1 MKPSYILFLL
11 VLSPSLCNL
20 EEYYTIEKAKV
31 RPVMIELLN
40 FDLSTEEIIANF
52 KRKMEMMAP
61 GTDPSTLGSN
71 LSDVLFNYARF
82 NPFSRRR
89 GKEID
94 EKTFESESLSKIDVM
109 KSLNDKEK
117 LKEASNQMIDLING
131 CVKSSW
137 KFSSKSLD
145 DFYQNLQDTL
155 DKNTDLSS
163 EKVSAFKDLQ
173 QYISDLK
180 YHQKKYYTE
189 LMEVKKELIHGF
201 ETLAVT
207 LVLAS
212 FQPDF
217 KESNREE
224 LKLRVLEVKRLV
236 WTLFH
241 YEVLKYDE
249 IKMFENTFLEFIMK
263 CKKLFDAVKFEMAT
277 QSRKFSAHSDTA
289 TWLYNED
296 TFLELLSYY
305 NRRKMKSELD
315 KMRSKTSSNKI

>member
-1 MKPSYILFLL
+1 MKPSRILLLL

-20 EEYYTIEKAKV
+20 EEYYMIEKGKV

-40 FDLSTEEIIANF
+40 FDLSTDQIIASF
-52 KRKMEMMAP
+52 KRKMEVMAP

-82 NPFSRRR
+82 DPFSRRR

-94 EKTFESESLSKIDVM
+94 EKTFESESLSIIGVM
-109 KSLNDKEK
+109 TSSSDKDK
-117 LKEASNQMIDLING
+117 LKEASNQMIDLIDG
-131 CVKSSW
+131 CVKISR
-137 KFSSKSLD
+137 KFISKSLD
-145 DFYQNLQDTL
+145 DFYQNVQDTL
-155 DKNTDLSS
+155 DQHTDMSS

-173 QYISDLK
+173 LYVSDLR
-180 YHQKKYYTE
+180 YHQTKYYAE
-189 LMEVKKELIHGF
+189 LLEVKKDLIHGF

-207 LVLAS
+207 LILAS

-236 WTLFH
+236 WIIFH
-241 YEVLKYDE
+241 FEVLKYDD
-249 IKMFENTFLEFIMK
+249 IKMFESTFTDFIFK
-263 CKKLFDAVKFEMAT
+263 CKKLFDAAKFELAT
-277 QSRKFSAHSDTA
+277 KRRSFSAHSDTA
-289 TWLYNED
+289 TWLNHED

-305 NRRKMKSELD
+305 NRRKMKPELD
-315 KMRSKTSSNKI
+315 KMRSKASSNQI